1 MTFYRGFDSKYGFFS
16 EHSFVWMSDDKDYA
30 SEHGDSLKSCKIDF
44 AKLNFA
50 NLSDLEYI
58 CAELDYDYLEAIYN
72 PTEEMADLLRSL
84 GINAYTIEP
93 CDYECTCILDKKI
106 VCIQKQ

>member
-30 SEHGDSLKSCKIDF
+30 SEYGDSLKSCKIDF

-50 NLSDLEYI
+50 NLSDL
-58 CAELDYDYLEAIYN
+58 
-72 PTEEMADLLRSL
+72 
-84 GINAYTIEP
+84 
-93 CDYECTCILDKKI
+93 
-106 VCIQKQ
+106 